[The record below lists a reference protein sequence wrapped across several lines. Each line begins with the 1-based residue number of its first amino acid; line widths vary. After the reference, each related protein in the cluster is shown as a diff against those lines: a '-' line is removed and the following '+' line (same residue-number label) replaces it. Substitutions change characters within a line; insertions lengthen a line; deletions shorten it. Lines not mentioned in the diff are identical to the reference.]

1 MTKKKFS
8 YKEAYSEIE
17 KIIDQIEN
25 EELDVD
31 ELSDKV
37 EKASK
42 LINQCKDKLRKT
54 ESKLE
59 DIFKEER

>member
-31 ELSDKV
+31 ELSEKV
-37 EKASK
+37 EKTSK
-42 LINQCKDKLRKT
+42 LITQCKDKLRKT

-59 DIFKEER
+59 DIFKEEK